1 MAYYSNHNLAY
12 DFTLFEEQRRA
23 PAAAMRG
30 RAKAEDKPVGTG
42 SKEKVNKASAP
53 ETSSGR
59 KPRIKRLRR
68 RKSNFIRIAAG
79 VAFGLVAVFMIASII
94 HGQVQ
99 LTEMNQELADA
110 RAELSEKQ
118 SIYTELEMK
127 VEAAISNSAVEQ
139 YAQENLHM
147 TKASNSQKEF
157 ISLSEGDKAEVVLSE
172 DKNIFER
179 IIDAISSLWS

>member
-42 SKEKVNKASAP
+42 SKEKVNKASAS
-53 ETSSGR
+53 ETASGR